1 MSKKM
6 LRVTAEETAREHTTY
21 TPPRWFN
28 GAISWILRSPMHAL
42 VSKDMML
49 ITVTGRKTGTEYTL
63 PVSYAREG
71 DIVICSADRSRGWW
85 KNVRSGDTVTL
96 QLCGRKVPG
105 RAKVISEDK
114 EALIK
119 GMETMLV
126 QVPRDAKHVDVRL
139 DENNRPLAED
149 LVRAT
154 DFRIIIEIKEL
165 S

>member
-1 MSKKM
+1 MK
-6 LRVTAEETAREHTTY
+6 AEEKERENTTY

-28 GAISWILRSPMHAL
+28 GAISWILRSPLHAL

-49 ITVTGRKTGTEYTL
+49 ITVSGRKTGKQYTI
-63 PVSYAREG
+63 PVSYARDG
-71 DIVICSADRSRGWW
+71 DLVICSADRSRGWW

-96 QLCGRKVPG
+96 QLCGRKLAG
-105 RAKVISEDK
+105 RARVISEDK

-119 GMETMLV
+119 GIETMLV

-154 DFRIIIEIKEL
+154 DFRIIIEIQEL